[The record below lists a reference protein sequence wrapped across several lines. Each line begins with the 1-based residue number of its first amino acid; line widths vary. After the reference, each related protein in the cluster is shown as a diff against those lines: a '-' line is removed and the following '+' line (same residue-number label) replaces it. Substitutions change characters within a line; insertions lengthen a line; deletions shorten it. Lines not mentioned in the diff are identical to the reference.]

1 MFVRKT
7 ITLHQNCKRKKKVMD
22 TILKLSLN
30 MVILSEFSE
39 NTFMN
44 VLGVISIKNSK

>member
-7 ITLHQNCKRKKKVMD
+7 ITLHQNCKRKKVMEKK
-22 TILKLSLN
+22 LKLSLN